1 MSSRIM
7 REFLGLGNN
16 NQNNDKMEID
26 EYEKKENFLEKNPI
40 SFSHLNSIPIPLY
53 KQNLQNNVLK
63 QNTNNI
69 QEKNDIYY
77 NYLKIASEKQDKIK
91 KELINELNNTSSPF
105 SDKIDKYLIKDKFEY
120 NLNKKQI
127 NQKKKNSQNDNI
139 KQTILTD
146 YFTKS

>member
-16 NQNNDKMEID
+16 NKNNDKMEID

-40 SFSHLNSIPIPLY
+40 SFSHLNSIPIPLH

-127 NQKKKNSQNDNI
+127 NQKKKNSQTDNI